1 MSSLKSDHHFLCE
14 FLIFFSRVNLTLRYK
29 FSQFIHRF
37 KMWILK
43 WWPWAVDS
51 TYTIFLNSLGCTS
64 KFLPIHQRFWKLG
77 FLKSPCLHIWSSDNE
92 DGLSVWHMVQEGRT
106 PFMSM
111 LCFAWIFPNMQC
123 YFPNHLSKF
132 RYFLPLLEGL
142 DLQASF
148 DFQQHKY
155 LYLIPKESM
164 SSSIFEAW
172 NKNIFSFVA
181 KMFFPPYL
189 N

>member
-132 RYFLPLLEGL
+132 RYFLTSVRRPW
-142 DLQASF
+142 
-148 DFQQHKY
+148 
-155 LYLIPKESM
+155 
-164 SSSIFEAW
+164 SSSFLWLSATQIPISDPKREHE
-172 NKNIFSFVA
+172 
-181 KMFFPPYL
+181 FF
-189 N
+189 NFWSMKQKHI